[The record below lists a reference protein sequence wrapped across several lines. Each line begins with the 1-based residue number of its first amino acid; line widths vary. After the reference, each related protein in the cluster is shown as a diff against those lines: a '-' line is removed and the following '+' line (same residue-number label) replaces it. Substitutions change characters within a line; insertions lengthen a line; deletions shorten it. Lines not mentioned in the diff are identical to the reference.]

1 MGRIVLGAPR
11 KKTSKNAQ
19 AVRVGDLIFTVGS
32 PFNWETGDI
41 AGENIQEQTRQTMEN
56 IKTTLEACGSSL
68 DHIDKCTVFVAN
80 REAVTGMN
88 EVYYSYFP
96 ESTPVRSCILVA
108 EFPSPKMMVEIEV
121 VAHVK

>member
-1 MGRIVLGAPR
+1 M
-11 KKTSKNAQ
+11 
-19 AVRVGDLIFTVGS
+19 GS
-32 PFNWETGDI
+32 PFNWDTGEI

>member
-1 MGRIVLGAPR
+1 MGRVILGAPR
-11 KKTSKNAQ
+11 KKGTRNAQ
-19 AVRVGDLIFTVGS
+19 ATRVGELIFTVGS
-32 PFNWETGDI
+32 PFNWDTGEI

-80 REAVTGMN
+80 REAVTVMN

>member
-1 MGRIVLGAPR
+1 MARIVLGAPR
-11 KKTSKNAQ
+11 KKQGKNAQ
-19 AVRVGDLIFTVGS
+19 AVRVGNLIFTVGS
-32 PFNWETGDI
+32 PFDWETGAIPGKDI
-41 AGENIQEQTRQTMEN
+41 REQTRQTMEN

-80 REAVTGMN
+80 RDAVAGMN

-96 ESTPVRSCILVA
+96 ETTPVRSCILVA
-108 EFPSPKMMVEIEV
+108 EFPTPNMMVEIEV